1 MSHVFIGV
9 TVLALTEIYNG
20 PYATFLMAQ
29 AGADVIKIEP
39 PGGEHLRKRQG
50 ASGAAMPFAMLNA
63 NKRAMTLNLKSP
75 EGRELLLKLVAQA
88 DVLVENYAPGVMER
102 LGLSEAV
109 LREAN
114 PKLIYAS
121 SSGYGKSGPY
131 RDYPAMDL
139 TV

>member
-1 MSHVFIGV
+1 MSFPFSGI
-9 TVLALTEIYNG
+9 TVLDLTQIYNG

-29 AGADVIKIEP
+29 AGAEVIKIEP

-75 EGRELLLKLVAQA
+75 EGRDVLLKLVAQA
-88 DVLVENYAPGVMER
+88 DVLVENFAPGVMER
-102 LGLSEAV
+102 LNLSEAV

-114 PKLIYAS
+114 PK
-121 SSGYGKSGPY
+121 
-131 RDYPAMDL
+131 
-139 TV
+139 